1 MLGSLLPDL
10 PTRSVTTV
18 SMRLSDGSVL
28 LNSQNP
34 AGGGSLIETL
44 PTVVST
50 ANALDVATT
59 NPRPRRIELP
69 NFSTNVCIVITFSA
83 SIWCP

>member
-1 MLGSLLPDL
+1 
-10 PTRSVTTV
+10 
-18 SMRLSDGSVL
+18 MRLSDGSVL

-34 AGGGSLIETL
+34 AGGGSLIETP

-69 NFSTNVCIVITFSA
+69 NFSTNVCIVTSPSRLRFGAPEPHTWTILMPA
-83 SIWCP
+83 